1 MDFVSWRPIEAV
13 VTLAVIWIGLGVIGL
28 ALMRAPR
35 LITGAA
41 FPVGALVSL
50 ALAAAS

>member
-28 ALMRAPR
+28 ALMRTPR
-35 LITGAA
+35 
-41 FPVGALVSL
+41 
-50 ALAAAS
+50 